1 MSEHGRN
8 AAHSSSKIDSDER
21 NMEFDG
27 NHEWE
32 NEDAYLG
39 ISSAINEQKIS

>member
-1 MSEHGRN
+1 
-8 AAHSSSKIDSDER
+8 
-21 NMEFDG
+21 MEFDG

-39 ISSAINEQKIS
+39 ISSAINEQKISW